1 MGMESIFALSVVM
14 DLVDHLSGPAGQ
26 ASKNVSA
33 SLQGMDEAFGRVARS
48 GEQIAGLGTAILGA
62 GASLVSATFDTQTAL
77 GELASLGVQDLQAIS
92 DAAAE
97 FSGTWAGTTKD
108 QFISASY
115 DIKSGIASLTDEG
128 VAQFTELAG
137 LTATATKST
146 TDTMTSLFATSY
158 GIYKGFYSDM
168 SDLEFGEMFSAGLAT
183 AVKNYKTSGSEMAS
197 AISALGATATSAG
210 ASMEEQLAILGQLQA
225 TMSGSEAATKYR
237 AFLTQAASAGEK
249 LGLSFTDSNGQLL
262 GTADI
267 LEALQGKY
275 GDTIDAIEKQQI
287 KEAFGTDEAVAMIDL
302 LYGKTDTL
310 RGGIDDLAASMAA
323 GTDVTKEMADAIN
336 DTPANQLAVLKQ
348 EAHNVAEELGGS
360 LLPVATEAMGAA
372 KGLVS
377 GVSSF
382 ISKNQE
388 AISTAAPLIMKIAS
402 LMVALGLAGALFGRL
417 GQAALGFVGVLNT
430 VRKGIAGFSVA
441 GALTNPVTLVIAA
454 VAGLVAAFIVLWNR
468 SEAFRT
474 FWKNL
479 FSQVK
484 QTFLTAYQEIQPRIQ
499 QIGASF
505 MQLYEASKPILELLG
520 TVLGGVLTVALS
532 LFVGGITGLCEALSP
547 LLDAFSHL
555 VNFVTNVV
563 SAVTALF
570 RGDFAGALGFAQAA
584 VDEFVAFVTGGFNA
598 ITSFA
603 SGFASG
609 FLDTVGGALSA
620 VGIDASGSIAKIKSV
635 VSSGMSFVQG
645 RFASGMSAAGAS
657 VKQTLS
663 NMVSAYQSAGGGIQG
678 IAAAAMEG
686 VKGKFDAGYAFI
698 NGATGGALD
707 KLKGLFFSKLN
718 KARETVTG
726 FIDKVKGA
734 FKFDWALPKIKL
746 PHFKMDG
753 KFSLNP
759 PSVPSFDIKWYKKGG
774 IMTRP
779 TLFGAAGGSWL
790 GGGEAGPEGII
801 PLNTLWDKLKE
812 FIQASL
818 PFGDGEPDPGHTPGE
833 KGSKLQAA
841 ARIAMAAPPPK
852 KQAEKG
858 RKKEKQ
864 RPITV
869 NINVDMGR
877 IKDLDTLQSLI
888 DELIDSRNG
897 GGDPDGPVPA

>member
-1 MGMESIFALSVVM
+1 MGMESLFALSVVM
-14 DLVDHLSGPAGQ
+14 DLVDHLSGPVGQ

-33 SLQGMDEAFGRVARS
+33 SLQGMNEAFNTVAKS

-62 GASLVSATFDTQTAL
+62 GATLVSTTFDTQTAL
-77 GELASLGVQDLQAIS
+77 GELASLGVQDMQAIN

-97 FSGTWAGTTKD
+97 FSNTWAGTTKD

-237 AFLTQAASAGEK
+237 AFLNQAASAGEK
-249 LGLSFTDSNGQLL
+249 LGLSFTDSNNQLL
-262 GTADI
+262 GTTDI

-302 LYGKTDTL
+302 LYGKTDIL
-310 RGGIDDLAASMAA
+310 RSGIDDLATSMAA
-323 GTDVTKEMADAIN
+323 GTEVTKEMADAIN
-336 DTPANQLAVLKQ
+336 DTPANQLTVLKQ

-360 LLPVATEAMGAA
+360 LLPVAAEAMGAA
-372 KGLVS
+372 KELVS

-402 LMVALGLAGALFGRL
+402 LMAALGLAGVLFGRL
-417 GQAALGFVGVLNT
+417 GSAALGFAGVINT
-430 VRKGIAGFSVA
+430 VRKGITGFSVV
-441 GALTNPVTLVIAA
+441 GTLTNPVTLMIAA
-454 VAGLVAAFIVLWNR
+454 VGGLIAAFIILWNR
-468 SEAFRT
+468 SEAFRN

-484 QTFLTAYQEIQPRIQ
+484 QTFLTTYQEIQPRIQ
-499 QIGASF
+499 QIGTSF
-505 MQLYEASKPILELLG
+505 QQLYEASKPILELLG
-520 TVLGGVLTVALS
+520 TVLGGVLTVALA

-555 VNFVTNVV
+555 INFVTNVV

-584 VDEFVAFVTGGFNA
+584 VDEFVSFVTGGFDA
-598 ITSFA
+598 ITSFV

-620 VGIDASGSIAKIKSV
+620 AGIDASGSIAKIKSA

-645 RFASGMSAAGAS
+645 RFASGMSAAGVS
-657 VKQTLS
+657 VKQTLN
-663 NMVSAYQSAGGGIQG
+663 NMVSAYQSAGGGIRG
-678 IAAAAMEG
+678 IVAATMEASR
-686 VKGKFDAGYAFI
+686 GKFAAGYAFI
-698 NGATGGALD
+698 NGVTGGALD
-707 KLKGLFFSKLN
+707 KLKNLFSSKLS
-718 KARETVTG
+718 KARDTVTG
-726 FIDKVKGA
+726 FVNKIKGA
-734 FKFDWALPKIKL
+734 FKFDWALPKIKM
-746 PHFKMDG
+746 PHFKTSG

-774 IMTRP
+774 VMTRP

-801 PLNTLWDKLKE
+801 PLDTLWSKLEE

-818 PFGDGEPDPGHTPGE
+818 SFGDGGSEPEHASGE
-833 KGSKLQAA
+833 KSGKLQAA
-841 ARIAMAAPPPK
+841 GKITTAIPLSR
-852 KQAEKG
+852 KQTERG
-858 RKKEKQ
+858 RKKERQ

-888 DELIDSRNG
+888 DELVDSQNG
-897 GGDPDGPVPA
+897 SGDPDGFVPA

>member
-1 MGMESIFALSVVM
+1 MESLFALSVVM

-26 ASKNVSA
+26 VSKNVSA
-33 SLQGMDEAFGRVARS
+33 SLQGMDEAFHKVAQS
-48 GEQIAGLGTAILGA
+48 GEQIAGFGTAILGA

-77 GELASLGVQDLQAIS
+77 GELASLGVQDLQAIN

-97 FSGTWAGTTKD
+97 FSDTWAGTTKD

-146 TDTMTSLFATSY
+146 TDTMTALFATSY
-158 GIYKGFYSDM
+158 GIYKDFYSDM

-210 ASMEEQLAILGQLQA
+210 VGMEEQLAILGQLQA

-237 AFLTQAASAGEK
+237 AFLNQAASAGEK
-249 LGLSFTDSNGQLL
+249 LGLSFTDSNNQLL
-262 GTADI
+262 STADI
-267 LEALQGKY
+267 LEVLQGKY

-310 RGGIDDLAASMAA
+310 RGGIDDLAASMGA
-323 GTDVTKEMADAIN
+323 GTEVTKEMADAIN
-336 DTPANQLAVLKQ
+336 NTPANQLTVLKQ
-348 EAHNVAEELGGS
+348 EAHNVAEELGSG
-360 LLPVATEAMGAA
+360 LLPVAAEAMGAA
-372 KGLVS
+372 KELVS

-417 GQAALGFVGVLNT
+417 GSAALGFVSALNT
-430 VRKGIAGFSVA
+430 VRKGISGLSVI

-454 VAGLVAAFIVLWNR
+454 LGGLVAAFVILWNR
-468 SEAFRT
+468 SEAFRS

-505 MQLYEASKPILELLG
+505 RQLYEASKPILELLG
-520 TVLGGVLTVALS
+520 NVLGGALTVALA

-547 LLDAFSHL
+547 LLNAFSHL
-555 VNFVTNVV
+555 VNFVTNVI
-563 SAVTALF
+563 SAITALF
-570 RGDFAGALGFAQAA
+570 RGDFAGAVGFAQAA
-584 VDEFVAFVTGGFNA
+584 VDEFVAFVTGGFDA
-598 ITSFA
+598 ITSFV
-603 SGFASG
+603 SGFANG
-609 FLDTVGGALSA
+609 FLNTIGGALSA
-620 VGIDASGSIAKIKSV
+620 VGVDASGSIAQLQSA
-635 VSSGMSFVQG
+635 VSTGMSFVRE

-657 VKQTLS
+657 VKQTLT
-663 NMVSAYQSAGGGIQG
+663 NMVSAYQSAGGGIKG
-678 IAAAAMEG
+678 IVAAAMEG
-686 VKGKFDAGYAFI
+686 VRGRFDAGYAFI
-698 NGATGGALD
+698 NGLTGGALD
-707 KLKGLFFSKLN
+707 KLKSLFTGKLN
-718 KARETVTG
+718 KVRDAVTG
-726 FIDKVKGA
+726 FVSKIRGA
-734 FKFDWALPKIKL
+734 FKFDWPLPKIKM
-746 PHFKMDG
+746 PHFKSSG

-759 PSVPSFDIKWYKKGG
+759 PSVPSFDIKWYKSGG
-774 IMTRP
+774 VMTRP

-801 PLNTLWDKLKE
+801 PLDTLWNKLEE
-812 FIQASL
+812 FIRASL
-818 PFGDGEPDPGHTPGE
+818 SFGDETPERERMAGG
-833 KGSKLQAA
+833 KGRKLQAA
-841 ARIAMAAPPPK
+841 AQIATAIPLPR
-852 KQAEKG
+852 KQVEKD

-869 NINVDMGR
+869 NIHVDMSR

-888 DELIDSRNG
+888 DELVDSQNG
-897 GGDPDGPVPA
+897 SGDSDDPVPA